1 MQYRNRYLTDP
12 DASALGNEHAYRIKE
27 IVMEIYDYCKNVD
40 MELTVWKA
48 KLYDVISKIDRL
60 PTGSKQRMYEEING
74 LHIVMTELDDRI
86 KKLRTECP
94 VEWRPAQEDINV
106 RLSGLSSRYNDAAGV
121 LFDYE
126 FGG

>member
-1 MQYRNRYLTDP
+1 MGNGHVYRV
-12 DASALGNEHAYRIKE
+12 KE

-48 KLYDVISKIDRL
+48 RLYDVINKIDRL
-60 PTGSKQRMYEEING
+60 PTSSKQRMYEEING

-94 VEWRPAQEDINV
+94 VEWRPAQEEINV
-106 RLSGLSSRYNDAAGV
+106 RLSGLSSRYNDTAGV

>member
-1 MQYRNRYLTDP
+1 M
-12 DASALGNEHAYRIKE
+12 GNEHAYRVKE
-27 IVMEIYDYCKNVD
+27 IVMEIYDYCRNVD

-48 KLYDVISKIDRL
+48 RLYDVINKIDSL

-106 RLSGLSSRYNDAAGV
+106 RLSGLSSRYNDAAGI

>member
-1 MQYRNRYLTDP
+1 
-12 DASALGNEHAYRIKE
+12 
-27 IVMEIYDYCKNVD
+27 MEIYDYCKNVD
-40 MELTVWKA
+40 MELTLWKA

-74 LHIVMTELDDRI
+74 LHIVMTELEDRI

-94 VEWRPAQEDINV
+94 VEWNPVQEEINV